1 MPPHQS
7 FLGGRAVLATV
18 APKASGTPTGT
29 VTFRTGSKILGM
41 SPLNGG
47 TAKFSTAALAVG
59 RHCITPNVNGR
70 SSREGIL

>member
-29 VTFRTGSKILGM
+29 VTFRSGSKILGM

-47 TAKFSTAALAVG
+47 HGEVLDRSTGG
-59 RHCITPNVNGR
+59 RPSLHHAERQRQI
-70 SSREGIL
+70 